1 MRLKLPEFTSFYKDK
16 RVWIAAAVVG
26 FLFLCAFYSLSNTP
40 LQDQKR
46 WAVAKRGSLTVDLV
60 ESGEIRAI
68 ISFDVKVP
76 MIWGDLQIVKMVDDG
91 TIVKAGDFVAQI
103 DPTPMVTRLKEIY
116 ESLET
121 AQLELKALD
130 ADQETRASQLETD
143 LKSSELSKELADLK
157 KGMMKFE
164 SPLIQNQ
171 AELGYQKQMLVLD
184 EVQTRMKNQKIIDN
198 ASRTRVLMNVQHS
211 LEWKERIESRIKEL
225 TLTAPIGGMIVY
237 TEVGGRGVPRR
248 KIQVG
253 DKPWPSQILAS
264 IPDPTKMET
273 VIRVNEVDASKV
285 LVGDKVEITL
295 DAFENTVY
303 HGEVTRVS
311 KLADKKNF
319 RAQIKDFEVGIKI
332 QESDSNLK
340 PGMTTKARIVL
351 DEFPNVLYIPVGA
364 VYEDKG
370 KPVVFKKKNPKKP
383 TPVELGKRNDRF
395 VVMRQG
401 LQTGDEISLLPPA
414 PEFQPLG
421 RAAEMERRAQEQAKL
436 KANPDSSFTPAASRY
451 TGNK

>member
-1 MRLKLPEFTSFYKDK
+1 MRLKLPGFTFFFKDK

-26 FLFLCAFYSLSNTP
+26 FLFMCAFYSLSNP
-40 LQDQKR
+40 PQQDQKR
-46 WAVAKRGSLTVDLV
+46 WAVAKRGSLSVDLV

-103 DPTPMVTRLKEIY
+103 DPTPMVTRLKEVY

-130 ADQETRASQLETD
+130 ADQETRAFQLETD

-157 KGMMKFE
+157 KGMLKFE
-164 SPLIQNQ
+164 SSLIQNQ

-184 EVQTRMKNQKIIDN
+184 EVQTRMKNQKIIDV
-198 ASRTRVLMNVQHS
+198 ASRSRVLMNVQQS
-211 LEWKERIESRIKEL
+211 QEWKDRIEQRIKEL
-225 TLTAPIGGMIVY
+225 TLTAPIGGMVVY

-264 IPDPTKMET
+264 IPDPSKMET
-273 VIRVNEVDASKV
+273 VIRVNEVDATKI

-295 DAFENTVY
+295 DAFEKTVF
-303 HGEVTRVS
+303 HGDVTRVS
-311 KLADKKNF
+311 KLADKKNW

-332 QESDSNLK
+332 KETDSSLK
-340 PGMTTKARIVL
+340 PGMTTQARIVL
-351 DEFPNVLYIPVGA
+351 DEFPNVLYIPVGT

-383 TPVELGKRNDRF
+383 VQVELGKRNDRF
-395 VVMRQG
+395 VVVRQG
-401 LQTGDEISLLPPA
+401 LQTGDEISWLPSA

-421 RAAEMERRAQEQAKL
+421 RAAEIERRAQEMAKL
-436 KANPDSSFTPAASRY
+436 KANPDSSFTPAASRFS
-451 TGNK
+451 GNR